1 MKISKVVEYVFFFGL
16 LAIAGY
22 LVWLIAAPF
31 IGALALSAI
40 IVTICYPLYEHVK
53 SVMWRQ
59 NKTLASLATTLM
71 VLVVV
76 ILPLVL
82 MFSLVAREMISF
94 YQGIQTSPNE
104 LSIQGSADIIEQRIQ
119 TFAPGFELDV
129 KQQLQTLGGYIVT
142 NIGKIFASTLST
154 LFLLLLSIFGTFY
167 FFRDGKELMQLLIK
181 VSPLPDH
188 QDEIIFERMAKS
200 VRAVATGTILL
211 ALIQGVLA
219 SVGFLIF
226 GVPHALLWGTLAS
239 IGALMPSIGTA
250 LATVPA
256 IIYLSVTGDTTM
268 AIGLA
273 VWSVL
278 IVGFV
283 DNLLGPYLIGRKNNM
298 HPLIILIAVLGGI
311 NLFGPIGFIVGPVIV
326 TLFFVLLEIY
336 NHYIIHNKP
345 VPHYG
350 DQENL

>member
-71 VLVVV
+71 VLVVI

-94 YQGIQTSPNE
+94 YQGIQASPNE
-104 LSIQGSADIIEQRIQ
+104 LSIQGSADILEQKIQ
-119 TFAPGFELDV
+119 TFAPGFQLDV
-129 KQQLQTLGGYIVT
+129 KEQLQALGGYIVN

-154 LFLLLLSIFGTFY
+154 LFLLFLSIFGTFY

-345 VPHYG
+345 VPHYS